1 MKKITLTLEE
11 SLLEKLAA
19 TAVAT
24 GLKKTQIVRNAL
36 QEYFNK
42 VDKTDRKEAW
52 LEENREALES
62 YNRYI
67 ETHGCFSEEHRN
79 F

>member
-11 SLLEKLAA
+11 FLLEKLAA

-24 GLKKTQIVRNAL
+24 GLKKTRIVRNAL